1 MTNVGQAIL
10 TVRGALALADATRT
24 GRSVKPRYYKV
35 SKNDTNLDPTLT
47 DLSGVWRQA
56 DISGYF
62 PISDNTVEF
71 VIDIAPEQAID
82 YGKTFGLF
90 LDDGTLFMIAK
101 PPYPFPPALRQTLK
115 VQLVYQNVN
124 NIVNFQ
130 YIPFYETQQDLM
142 ILDNI
147 FTTTQSV
154 ETLRK
159 DIELLKLA
167 RDRLFANDREVFS
180 AIERIQENIEKILS
194 DIETLQTNQIALAT
208 NINTLSYILAQ
219 NTANI
224 SALISSLRLNTI

>member
-1 MTNVGQAIL
+1 MAVGQSIL
-10 TVRGALALADATRT
+10 TTQGILKLSDASRT
-24 GRSVKPRYYKV
+24 GKSIKPQSYRV
-35 SKNDTNLDPTLT
+35 SNQDIPLDPTLT
-47 DLSGVWRQA
+47 TLPGVWKSG
-56 DISGYF
+56 DISGYI
-62 PISDNTVEF
+62 PISNDTVEF
-71 VIDIAPEQAID
+71 LIDIPQEEAT
-82 YGKTFGLF
+82 GWGRTFGLY

-101 PPYPFPPALRQTLK
+101 PPYPFPPSLRQIFK
-115 VQLVYQNVN
+115 IQLTFS
-124 NIVNFQ
+124 NIQRYVNFQ